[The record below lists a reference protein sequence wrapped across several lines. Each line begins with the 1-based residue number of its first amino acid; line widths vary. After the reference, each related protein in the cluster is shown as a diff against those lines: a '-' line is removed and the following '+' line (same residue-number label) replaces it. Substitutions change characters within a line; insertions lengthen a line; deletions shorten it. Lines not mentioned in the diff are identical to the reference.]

1 MTQRFVVLD
10 DWTDFWGSQPALE
23 QLRQRG
29 EVTIH
34 TTPAADE
41 EDVVRRLE
49 NATVVLANRERTQL
63 KANVLRSAERL
74 ELLAQTGRISPN
86 VDIDAATERGIALI
100 AAGGQPG
107 SHGAVA
113 ELGLALLLALAR
125 QIPSNDRRVRDG
137 DWMAPPT
144 RMLGGT
150 TLGILGL
157 GNIGGHMAHVGKA
170 LGMQVIA
177 WGPTL
182 TPERAQASGVE
193 YVSFN
198 ELFERVDALF
208 VSVKLS
214 DMTRGMVGAAQLALM
229 KPTSY
234 LINIAR
240 GPIVDEAALV
250 QALEQRQ
257 IAGAGLDVY
266 DVEPLPAD
274 HPFTRLD
281 NVVMTPHVGWGTGKN
296 FGLMIENLTNA
307 VIKYLDGDM
316 SGVVNPAALERRGT
330 WATKDAFVDSAGS
343 PPTAQSGR
351 ASPGGACSG
360 Y

>member
-1 MTQRFVVLD
+1 MQQRFVVLD
-10 DWTDFWGSQPALE
+10 DWTDFWSSQPALE
-23 QLRQRG
+23 RLKARG
-29 EVTIH
+29 EVTVY
-34 TTPAADE
+34 TTPAATDDE
-41 EDVVRRLE
+41 VMGRLE

-63 KANVLRSAERL
+63 NAQVLRAAERL
-74 ELLAQTGRISPN
+74 ELLGQTGRISPN
-86 VDIDAATERGIALI
+86 VDVEAATERGIALV

-125 QIPSNDRRVRDG
+125 QIPSNDRRVRQG
-137 DWMAPPT
+137 DWAAQPT

-157 GNIGGHMAHVGKA
+157 GNIGGHMAHVGQA

-182 TPERAQASGVE
+182 TAERAQASGVD
-193 YVSFN
+193 YVSFDD
-198 ELFERVDALF
+198 LFRRADALF

-214 DMTRGMVGAAQLALM
+214 KITRGMVGGAQLALM

-240 GPIVDEAALV
+240 GPIVDETALV
-250 QALEQRQ
+250 HALETRQ
-257 IAGAGLDVY
+257 IGGAGLDVY

-281 NVVMTPHVGWGTGKN
+281 NVVMTPHIGWGTGKN
-296 FGLMIENLTNA
+296 FGLMVENLTAA
-307 VIKYLDGDM
+307 VINYLDGDM
-316 SGVVNPAALERRGT
+316 SGVVNPTALERRGA
-330 WATKDAFVDSAGS
+330 WATKV
-343 PPTAQSGR
+343 
-351 ASPGGACSG
+351 
-360 Y
+360 